1 MESIAQKIIYEIFFG
16 DHKVSAD
23 LQVPDT
29 VLMDAPYH
37 AGLAFE
43 AQEIC
48 CILHGKNIGIVCK
61 HFPVKSSRLKFVHHP

>member
-1 MESIAQKIIYEIFFG
+1 MESIAQKIIYEIFFW
-16 DHKVSAD
+16 DHKISAD

-48 CILHGKNIGIVCK
+48 CIFHGKNIGIVRK
-61 HFPVKSSRLKFVHHP
+61 HFRVKSSGLKFAHHT

>member
-16 DHKVSAD
+16 DHKISAD

-43 AQEIC
+43 RFVA
-48 CILHGKNIGIVCK
+48 
-61 HFPVKSSRLKFVHHP
+61 SSTVRTSG

>member
-1 MESIAQKIIYEIFFG
+1 MESIAQKVIYEIFFG
-16 DHKVSAD
+16 DHKISAD
-23 LQVPDT
+23 LQIPDP
-29 VLMDAPYH
+29 VLMNAPYH

-48 CILHGKNIGIVCK
+48 CIFHGKDIGIAYK

>member
-37 AGLAFE
+37 AGLALE

-48 CILHGKNIGIVCK
+48 CIFHGKNIGIVFK
-61 HFPVKSSRLKFVHHP
+61 HFPVKFSGLKFVHHP